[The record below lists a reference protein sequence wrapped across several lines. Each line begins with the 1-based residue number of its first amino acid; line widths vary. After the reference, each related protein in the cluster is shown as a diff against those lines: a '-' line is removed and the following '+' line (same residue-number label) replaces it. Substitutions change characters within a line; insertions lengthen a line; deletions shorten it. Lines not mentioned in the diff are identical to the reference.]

1 MNKKYHIFFV
11 FEYKNNIFVK
21 INLLV
26 NSYIIMLEEKFFAIF
41 KSYIND
47 LVDVAVKNTLKQY
60 GFDEKSNN
68 QENNSD
74 KKKQEEQEK
83 KYQEQEKRYQ
93 EQENQKQQNQQQNT
107 KQETK
112 KEQEYTKKTPFD
124 EFKEQFDKYK
134 KFSDKF
140 EEDDK
145 KTTDNNQKKTN
156 DYQKDY
162 KSDYQQKNQQK
173 TTRTPTTTE
182 LEQQY
187 YTRLGITSAAT
198 WEQIKAAYKSEMKR
212 YHPDKYANEP
222 EKQKSAETISQK
234 INEAYTYFEKKFKK

>member
-1 MNKKYHIFFV
+1 MS
-11 FEYKNNIFVK
+11 K

-26 NSYIIMLEEKFFAIF
+26 NSYTIMLEEKFFAIF

-47 LVDVAVKNTLKQY
+47 LVDVAVKNTLKEY
-60 GFDEKSNN
+60 GFDEK
-68 QENNSD
+68 ENNAD
-74 KKKQEEQEK
+74 KKKQEEQES
-83 KYQEQEKRYQ
+83 KYQEQERKYQ
-93 EQENQKQQNQQQNT
+93 EQQKQKQQNQQQDT

-124 EFKEQFDKYK
+124 EFQEQFNKYK
-134 KFSDKF
+134 KYSDKF
-140 EEDDK
+140 EEEDK

-156 DYQKDY
+156 DY

-173 TTRTPTTTE
+173 TTRTPTASE

-198 WEQIKAAYKSEMKR
+198 WEQIKAAYKSEMKK
-212 YHPDKYANEP
+212 YHPDKYASEP
-222 EKQKSAETISQK
+222 EKQKSAEVISQK
-234 INEAYTYFEKKFKK
+234 INEAYHYFEKKFKK